1 MKAKIKSTVEKN
13 FTDPNFDVNKLAE
26 LLGICRNYLYISC
39 QFELDCSPHEYIEF
53 FRIQK
58 SKELLLNG
66 FKIIEVCKKSGYS
79 NKKTFYSAF
88 KRQLNITPI
97 EFFRKNAL
105 IIISSNLLLKIFM
118 LQIYTPF

>member
-1 MKAKIKSTVEKN
+1 M
-13 FTDPNFDVNKLAE
+13 
-26 LLGICRNYLYISC
+26 
-39 QFELDCSPHEYIEF
+39 EF

-66 FKIIEVCKKSGYS
+66 LKIIEVCKKSGYN

-88 KRQLNITPI
+88 KRKLKITPI
-97 EFFRKNAL
+97 EFVRKNIL
-105 IIISSNLLLKIFM
+105 IISLANLILNISM